1 MYARLLDITTILEH
15 RSVFL
20 LGPRQTGKSTL
31 LAATFPHARFVNL
44 LEADTF
50 RQMSARP
57 ESLRQSL
64 RPEEALIVIDE
75 IQKLPSLLD
84 EVHLL
89 IERNKSL
96 RFILTGSSA
105 RKLRRTGVNLLA
117 GRAWTRHLH
126 PLVTPEIPHIPLAR
140 RLLNGSLPSIVESPS
155 PEQDLR
161 EYCGVYLQEE
171 IRAEAFTRS
180 IEAFSRFL
188 TVAALSNTTLINFT
202 KIGLDAQVPPRTI
215 REFFSVLED
224 TLVGFLLPPFQHGKK
239 RKAVATS
246 KFYFFDVGVAH
257 SLQGTTFLAPQ
268 TSAYG
273 RAFEHFIA
281 SELRTYLSYRH
292 PQRALTFWR
301 TTSHLEVDFIID
313 TSIAIEVKAGSRV
326 TERDSQ
332 SLQALSQE
340 TKLTRK
346 ILVSMDPQ
354 AKVFDSGVECIP
366 VDEFLTQ
373 LWNDKIVGKL

>member
-1 MYARLLDITTILEH
+1 MYSRILNLSTILAH

-31 LAATFPHARFVNL
+31 LSATFPHARFVNL

-64 RPEEALIVIDE
+64 RPEETLIVIDE

-89 IERNKSL
+89 IERNKHL

-105 RKLRRTGVNLLA
+105 RKLRRSGVNLLA

-126 PLVTPEIPHIPLAR
+126 PLVTPEIPHIPLVK
-140 RLLNGSLPSIVESPS
+140 RLLHGSLPSIVESPS
-155 PEQDLR
+155 AEQDLR

-188 TVAALSNTTLINFT
+188 AVAALSNTTQVNFT
-202 KIGLDAQVPPRTI
+202 KIGLDALVPPRTI

-224 TLVGFLLPPFQHGKK
+224 TLVGFLLSPFQHGKK

-257 SLQGTTFLAPQ
+257 SLQNTTSLAPG

-281 SELRTYLSYRH
+281 SELRAYLSYRH
-292 PQRALTFWR
+292 PQKALTFWR
-301 TTSHLEVDFIID
+301 TTSHLEVDFVID
-313 TSIAIEVKAGSRV
+313 TSIAIEVKAGSRI

-332 SLQALSQE
+332 SLRALSQE
-340 TKLTRK
+340 TELTRK

-366 VDEFLTQ
+366 VNEFLTH
-373 LWNDKIVGKL
+373 LWNDEIVL